1 MMSKLKFPSAPGL
14 RLTRPIKNGGPDES
28 SNFNKIEIIH
38 HRNKEKKK
46 LVIVTTK

>member
-1 MMSKLKFPSAPGL
+1 MMSKLQFPSAPGL
-14 RLTRPIKNGGPDES
+14 RLTRPIKNGGTDDS

-38 HRNKEKKK
+38 HRNKEKK